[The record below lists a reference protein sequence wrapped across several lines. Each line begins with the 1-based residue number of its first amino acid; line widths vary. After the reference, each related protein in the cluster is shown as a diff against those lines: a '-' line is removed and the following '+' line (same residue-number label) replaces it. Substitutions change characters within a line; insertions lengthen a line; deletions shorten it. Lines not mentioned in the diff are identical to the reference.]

1 MFHLPFT
8 SNNKGCALERV
19 PTRLGGGRPMSI
31 RHRQRRG
38 NVLVL
43 TLFMMVA
50 IFALLACAIDL
61 GYIEVVQT
69 ELQRT
74 ADSAATAAAWELIDE
89 DALCG
94 YGDTWL
100 TEQNARNTAA
110 EYAILNTVLGQS
122 MGLAQ
127 EDIAVGYLA
136 NPSDP
141 ASPMCFDGMHPANAV
156 WVRVRKATDQ
166 NGEVPLFFAR
176 VLGTNQAACQA
187 EATAAILTNIRGFRP
202 PSNGENLEML
212 PMALDQDTWN
222 ALLAG
227 CGTDDWTWNAE
238 LGEVQSGPDGI
249 LEANLFPQGTGS
261 PGNRGTVD
269 IGSSNN
275 STADVARQ
283 ILHGVTAEDLAHHD
297 GALQLD
303 ENDQL
308 LLNGDTGISAGV
320 KDELETTKGK
330 SCIIPIF
337 NQVTG
342 PGNNAQYTIVEF
354 AGVRIMEVK
363 LSGKLNSKRVIV
375 QPANVITC
383 GGIPGGDNQTSSF
396 VYSSV
401 WLVR

>member
-1 MFHLPFT
+1 
-8 SNNKGCALERV
+8 
-19 PTRLGGGRPMSI
+19 MSI
-31 RHRQRRG
+31 RHRYRQRRG

-43 TLFMMVA
+43 TVFMMTA
-50 IFALLACAIDL
+50 IFALLACAVDL

-74 ADSAATAAAWELIDE
+74 ADSAAIAAAWELIDE
-89 DALCG
+89 QALCG

-100 TEQNARNTAA
+100 TEQNARNTAT
-110 EYAILNTVLGQS
+110 EYAILNRVLRQS

-156 WVRVRKATDQ
+156 WVRVRKTADQ

-187 EATAAILTNIRGFRP
+187 EATAAILNNICGFRA

-212 PMALDQDTWN
+212 PLALDQDTWN

-227 CGTDDWTWNAE
+227 SGTDDWTWNAE

-249 LEANLFPQGTGS
+249 LEANLFPQATGA
-261 PGNRGTVD
+261 PGNFGTVD
-269 IGSSNN
+269 IGNDNN
-275 STADVARQ
+275 STADIARQ
-283 ILHGVTAEDLAHHD
+283 ILHGVTADDLAHH
-297 GALQLD
+297 GGSLELD
-303 ENDQL
+303 ENGELQ
-308 LLNGDTGISAGV
+308 LNGDTGISAGV
-320 KDELETTKGK
+320 KDELETIKGK
-330 SCIIPIF
+330 PRIMPVF
-337 NQVTG
+337 NDVTG
-342 PGNNAQYTIVEF
+342 PGNNAQYTVVDF
-354 AGVRIMEVK
+354 AGIRILEVK
-363 LSGKLNSKRVIV
+363 LTGKMSSKRVII
-375 QPANVITC
+375 QPANVLTH

-396 VYSSV
+396 VYSPV